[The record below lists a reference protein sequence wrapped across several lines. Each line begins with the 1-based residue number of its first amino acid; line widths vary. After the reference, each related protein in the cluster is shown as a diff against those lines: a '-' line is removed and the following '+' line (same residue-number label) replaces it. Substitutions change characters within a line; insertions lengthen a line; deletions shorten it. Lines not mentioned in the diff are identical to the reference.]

1 MCTIDIN
8 KTLRRCKN
16 ALKKTGSAESVLTKG
31 VIERM
36 DMFVSE
42 CEDSEV
48 ADAIRECLYCATKI
62 PVDMTGFAK
71 ALRKY
76 IKVSGCQKTPK
87 WYYMA
92 STNLKKEKLEF
103 LDNAYLRNVD
113 ISLESQSTARQVRRI
128 VEKRVCQTYYKQH
141 KVAQKSNDNSH
152 RSRMRRA
159 VSFQI
164 STLGYLENVPGFRRD
179 KSSHWRKGYDAKLR
193 KVVYRPKQGYDT
205 FEEAQLAAIASG
217 IRHPKEGK
225 MQAYLCE
232 HCGKY
237 HIGHTRE
244 ESEVIALP
252 LSTANMSSV
261 MTNMAV

>member
-1 MCTIDIN
+1 MCSIDIN

-16 ALKKTGSAESVLTKG
+16 ALKKTGTAESVLTKG

-71 ALRKY
+71 AIRKY

-92 STNLKKEKLEF
+92 STSLKKEKLEF
-103 LDNAYLRNVD
+103 LDNTYLRNVD
-113 ISLESQSTARQVRRI
+113 ISLETQSTARQVRRI

-141 KVAQKSNDNSH
+141 KIAQESTDNSH

-164 STLGYLENVPGFRRD
+164 STLGFLEDVQGFRRE
-179 KSSHWRKGYDAKLR
+179 KSSHWRRGYDHKLR
-193 KVVYRPKQGYDT
+193 KIVYRPKQAYDSL
-205 FEEAQLAAIASG
+205 EEAQQAAAASA
-217 IRHPKEGK
+217 IRHPKEGR
-225 MQAYLCE
+225 MEAYLCE

-237 HIGHTRE
+237 HIGHTRA
-244 ESEVIALP
+244 ESEAIALP
-252 LSTANMSSV
+252 LSPDNISSL